1 MPDGAHPALGES
13 VQIRTPRRKS
23 QWPYSAGSQY
33 IQKRG
38 AELRIAIMEKVP
50 LATEEPGT
58 LVGGVASH
66 LKHPFGSG
74 MFGQT
79 GETDPARF
87 QIYEKQ
93 DVVGGETS
101 PGKHLNSEEVGTCQ
115 DGHVG
120 GDEILPGGILASFRC
135 RLDPV
140 TAKDVAHRLIG
151 NRVAEIGQSSD
162 DAVVSPAGVLSGE
175 ADDER
180 LCFGR
185 DAGPA
190 WRSTEF
196 GAVELSGNESPIPG
210 EDGIRLGDTGNLLK
224 RGAAEAL
231 TDLSEGRSF
240 RIGKAVIRARV
251 TRPRRASSA

>member
-1 MPDGAHPALGES
+1 M
-13 VQIRTPRRKS
+13 KN
-23 QWPYSAGSQY
+23 
-33 IQKRG
+33 
-38 AELRIAIMEKVP
+38 VP

-58 LVGGVASH
+58 LIGGVARH

-87 QIYEKQ
+87 QMNEEQ

-101 PGKHLNSEEVGTCQ
+101 PGKHFNSEEVGTCQ

-120 GDEILPGGILASFRC
+120 GDEIPPGGILASFRC

-151 NRVAEIGQSSD
+151 HRVAEIAQSSD

-196 GAVELSGNESPIPG
+196 GAVELSGNESPVPG

-224 RGAAEAL
+224 RDAAEAL
-231 TDLSEGRSF
+231 TDLSEGGSF
-240 RIGKAVIRARV
+240 RIGKAHAGRKVRAQDSIFSDEVLILEQEFLIDQPGDVR
-251 TRPRRASSA
+251 